1 MLPFLL
7 AVLLGGAFAPHPGTL
22 LHKQT
27 LTGPKALCNDGT
39 PATYY
44 TPDGAA
50 DGNVMIW
57 LQVTA
62 PTEHKL

>member
-7 AVLLGGAFAPHPGTL
+7 AVLLGGAFAPHPGTV

-27 LTGPKALCNDGT
+27 LSGPNTLCNDGT

-44 TPDGAA
+44 TPDGPA

-57 LQVTA
+57 LQVIN
-62 PTEHKL
+62 